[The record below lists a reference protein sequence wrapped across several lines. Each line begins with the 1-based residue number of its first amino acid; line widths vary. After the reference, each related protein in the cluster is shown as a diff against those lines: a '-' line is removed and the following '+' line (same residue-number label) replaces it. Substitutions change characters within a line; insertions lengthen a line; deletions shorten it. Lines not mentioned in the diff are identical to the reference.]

1 MRNFDMFRDSA
12 VAHYGRHGARIVRM
26 IANFDYVLH
35 WGEAKWSDSRNGYV
49 YPGYGRGSVAID
61 EDMKIHINHMAGS
74 YPTMQEIAYVIMGH
88 KDGYVAVKKALEF
101 RRKNPYRIECRV
113 GMSGAYDFKL
123 VSATKY
129 GDKYV
134 REIKSRI
141 HISMYD
147 KFNAYDVRIGIFL
160 PDLITMLCSYDGWFA
175 ERLEAIK
182 TTKFGSHKV
191 CKLTRRLASRN
202 GMHIEYRQGSTLTEA
217 DIRDKGQ
224 GWIVD

>member
-12 VAHYGRHGARIVRM
+12 IAHYGRHGVRIVRM

-35 WGEAKWSDSRNGYV
+35 WGEAEWSESRNSYV
-49 YPGYGRGSVAID
+49 YPKYGRGSIAID

-74 YPTMQEIAYVIMGH
+74 YPTVQEIACVIMGH

-101 RRKNPYRIECRV
+101 RRKNPYRVEYRV
-113 GMSGAYDFKL
+113 GMSGAHDLKL

-134 REIKSRI
+134 REIKCRM
-141 HISMYD
+141 HISMYE
-147 KFNAYDVRIGIFL
+147 KLNAHDVRNGIFL
-160 PDLITMLCSYDGWFA
+160 PDLIAILCRYDNWFA
-175 ERLEAIK
+175 QRLEALK

-191 CKLTRRLASRN
+191 CELTRRLASQC
-202 GMHIEYRQGSTLTEA
+202 GMRIEYRQGSTITEA
-217 DIRDKGQ
+217 DIQDEMQ
-224 GWIVD
+224 GWIID